1 MFNINCNYKIYT
13 TKIGLYIADCLKYML
28 DKMKYNTQIVYNI
41 SEEDIINNNN
51 NPNEIYII
59 LFCQTLQ
66 IIPSKNKYIIYQLE
80 QVKQSKWIDN
90 LYLKRIEES
99 LFTLDYS
106 LYNYKNY
113 EKKYRKKIYHFPIPI
128 IKKLNINNNIEII
141 YDLLFFG
148 NLNNRRKNI
157 CRMIKNKYNILVINN
172 LFGDDLYNII
182 MKSKIILNIHFYK
195 NAILETA
202 RINDVLR
209 FNKLIISEKSC
220 DNDMMEIYNNIIYCD
235 EIEDNFNNIDKLFE
249 LIDNYLINDNYRRII
264 ENNILLIKKIYK
276 YSLKKIIKINIK

>member
-1 MFNINCNYKIYT
+1 
-13 TKIGLYIADCLKYML
+13 
-28 DKMKYNTQIVYNI
+28 MKYNTQIVYNI
-41 SEEDIINNNN
+41 SQEDIINNNN

-59 LFCQTLQ
+59 LFCQTLK

-80 QVKQSKWIDN
+80 QVKQSKWIDD

-106 LYNYKNY
+106 LYNYKNFD
-113 EKKYRKKIYHFPIPI
+113 KKYRKKIHYYPIPI
-128 IKKLNINNNIEII
+128 MKKIIINKNLEII
-141 YDLLFFG
+141 YDLLFIG

-157 CRMIKNKYNILVINN
+157 CSMIKNKYNILVVNN

-182 MKSKIILNIHFYK
+182 MKSKIIINIHFYK

-220 DNDMMEIYNNIIYCD
+220 DKDMMKFYNNIIYCD
-235 EIEDNFNNIDKLFE
+235 EIKDDLCNINKLYD
-249 LIDNYLINDNYRRII
+249 LIDNYLIEDNYKKII
-264 ENNILLIKKIYK
+264 ENNLFFIKKIYK
-276 YSLKKIIKINIK
+276 YSFKKLLKININ